1 MISVPQNHPFPEN
14 LFKNKGPQESRNTIE
29 ILSFPKPRF
38 STIYFGALLG
48 AQKNSKIKNR
58 KGAKKGENGDFR
70 VKLIKFAKF
79 DDFPPFLLKMAFP
92 WPPERKGNPFHLL
105 YFHICLF

>member
-29 ILSFPKPRF
+29 ISSFPEPRL
-38 STIYFGALLG
+38 SSIYFGALLG

-58 KGAKKGENGDFR
+58 KGAKKGENGGFWGKNELNLLNLMIFPRFCLKSRFR
-70 VKLIKFAKF
+70 GPGAQM
-79 DDFPPFLLKMAFP
+79 LLWVMVS
-92 WPPERKGNPFHLL
+92 
-105 YFHICLF
+105 